1 MPQYTAPVRDVRFV
15 LDHVIGL
22 ERYSNLPGF
31 ENATPDMVDA
41 ILEEGGKFMAE
52 VLFPLNKSGDEQG
65 CTRHPDGTVTTPDG
79 FKEAYKAYAEAG
91 WTTLGAPA
99 EFGGQG
105 LPHVIN
111 IAMEEFQAT
120 ANQAFAMYPGLAGAA
135 VSAILVAGS
144 EEQKQTYVPN
154 IVSGKWAGT
163 MNLTEPHC
171 GTDLGMIRTRAE
183 PQADGSYKISGTKIF
198 ISGGD
203 QDLTE
208 NIVHLVLAKTP
219 GAPDSTKGISLFIVP
234 KFLVNKDGSLGDK
247 NAVSCG
253 SIEHKMGIR
262 ASATCVMNYDGAT
275 GYLVGE
281 ENKGLAGMFV
291 MMNIARLGVGVQ
303 GLAQAE
309 GAYQNAVQYAKDRR
323 QGRSLTGV
331 KDPNEKADTLFVHPD
346 IRRMLMEAKAFTEGM
361 RAFALWGGFQSD
373 LAHNAP
379 TAEERQTADDLLSL
393 LMPVIKGYG
402 TDKGYEV
409 CTNMQ
414 QVFGGHGYVEEWG
427 MSQRVR
433 DARIAQIY
441 EGANGIQALD
451 LVGRK
456 LPANGGRAIQAFFA
470 LVAAECA
477 AAKGKPE
484 LEKIASALEA
494 ALGDLQA
501 STMWLMANAMT
512 NPDNA
517 GAGSVAYMHLTG
529 VVAIGLMWLRM
540 ATAAQAALEAGTE
553 DSAFMNAKLITARF
567 YAERSLPET
576 ISLRRKLEAG
586 AESVMA
592 LPVEA
597 FAA

>member
-1 MPQYTAPVRDVRFV
+1 MPQYVAPVRDVRFI
-15 LDHVIGL
+15 LDHVIQL
-22 ERYSNLPGF
+22 ERFSNLPGF
-31 ENATPDMVDA
+31 ENATPDMVNA

-52 VLFPLNKSGDEQG
+52 VLFPLNRLGDEEG
-65 CTRHPDGTVTTPDG
+65 CTRHPDGRVTTPKG
-79 FKEAYKAYAEAG
+79 FPEAYKAYAAAG
-91 WTTLGAPA
+91 WTTLGAPV

-105 LPHVIN
+105 LPHVLN

-144 EEQKQTYVPN
+144 EEQKHTYLPKMVA
-154 IVSGKWAGT
+154 GDWAGT

-171 GTDLGMIRTRAE
+171 GTDLGLIRTRAE
-183 PQADGSYKISGTKIF
+183 PNADGSYNITGTKIF

-208 NIVHLVLAKTP
+208 NIIHLVLAKTP

-234 KFLVNKDGSLGDK
+234 KFLVNSDGSLGQK

-253 SIEHKMGIR
+253 ALEHKMGIR
-262 ASATCVMNYDGAT
+262 GSATCVMNYDGAK
-275 GYLVGE
+275 GFLVGE

-323 QGRSLTGV
+323 QGRSLTGA
-331 KDPNEKADTLFVHPD
+331 KDAHEKADTLFVHPD

-361 RAFALWGGFQSD
+361 RALCLWGGIQSD
-373 LAHNAP
+373 LAHKAATP
-379 TAEERQTADDLLSL
+379 EERQLADDLLSL
-393 LMPVIKGYG
+393 LTPVIKGYG
-402 TDKGYEV
+402 SDKGYDV

-427 MSQRVR
+427 MSQYVR
-433 DARIAQIY
+433 DARIAMIY

-456 LPANGGRAIQAFFA
+456 LPAHGGRGVQAFFGI
-470 LVAAECA
+470 VAAEAA
-477 AAKGKPE
+477 AAKSNPATAE
-484 LEKIASALEA
+484 IAAALEA
-494 ALGDLQA
+494 GLSDLQA
-501 STMWLMANAMT
+501 GTMWLMANAMK
-512 NPDNA
+512 NPDHA
-517 GAGSVAYMHLTG
+517 GAGATAYMHMMG

-540 ATAAQAALEAGTE
+540 AVAAEKALADDAADADLMKT
-553 DSAFMNAKLITARF
+553 KLATARF
-567 YAERSLPET
+567 YAARVMPET
-576 ISLRRKLEAG
+576 MSLRRKLEAG
-586 AESVMA
+586 AETVME
-592 LPVEA
+592 LPVAA
-597 FAA
+597 F

>member
-22 ERYSNLPGF
+22 DRYANLPGF

-52 VLFPLNKSGDEQG
+52 VLFPLNKSGDDQG

-79 FKEAYKAYAEAG
+79 FKEAYKAYADAG
-91 WTTLGAPA
+91 WTTLGAPVA
-99 EFGGQG
+99 FGGQG

-144 EEQKQTYVPN
+144 EDQKQTYVPN

-183 PQADGSYKISGTKIF
+183 PQVDGSYKIAGTKIF

-323 QGRSLTGV
+323 QGRALTGA
-331 KDPNEKADTLFVHPD
+331 KEPNEKADTLFVHPD

-379 TAEERQTADDLLSL
+379 TPEERQTADDLLSL

-456 LPANGGRAIQAFFA
+456 LPGNGGRAIQAFFA
-470 LVAAECA
+470 LVAGECA

-484 LEKIASALEA
+484 LEKIATALEA
-494 ALGDLQA
+494 ALADLQA
-501 STMWLMANAMT
+501 STMWLMANAMA

-540 ATAAQAALEAGTE
+540 ASAAQAALDEGTE

-592 LPVEA
+592 LPIEA

>member
-1 MPQYTAPVRDVRFV
+1 MPQYVAPVRDVRFV
-15 LDHVIGL
+15 LDHVL
-22 ERYSNLPGF
+22 RLDRYSNLPGF
-31 ENATPDMVDA
+31 ENAAPEVVNA

-52 VLFPLNKSGDEQG
+52 VLFPLNRSGDEQG
-65 CTRHPDGTVTTPDG
+65 CTRHPDGTVTTPAG
-79 FKEAYKAYAEAG
+79 FPEAYKAYAAAG
-91 WTTLGAPA
+91 WTTLGAP
-99 EFGGQG
+99 EEYGGQG
-105 LPHVIN
+105 LPHVLN

-144 EEQKQTYVPN
+144 ADQKQTYVPKM
-154 IVSGKWAGT
+154 VAGEWAGT

-171 GTDLGMIRTRAE
+171 GTDLGLIRTRAE
-183 PQADGSYKISGTKIF
+183 PQADGSYSITGTKIF

-208 NIVHLVLAKTP
+208 NIIHLVLAKTP

-234 KFLVNKDGSLGDK
+234 KYLVNADGSLGDK
-247 NAVSCG
+247 NKVSVG

-262 ASATCVMNYDGAT
+262 ASATCVMNYDGAK
-275 GYLVGE
+275 GFLVGE

-331 KDPNEKADTLFVHPD
+331 KDPQEKADTLFVHPD

-361 RAFALWGGFQSD
+361 RAFCLWGGILSD
-373 LAHNAP
+373 LVHKAQ
-379 TAEERQTADDLLSL
+379 TAEERQNADDLLSL

-402 TDKGYEV
+402 TDKGYDV

-414 QVFGGHGYVEEWG
+414 QVLGGHGYVEEWG
-427 MSQRVR
+427 MSQYVR
-433 DARIAQIY
+433 DARIAMIY

-456 LPANGGRAIQAFFA
+456 LPAHGGRAIQLFFGI
-470 LVAAECA
+470 VAEEVA
-477 AAKGKPE
+477 AAKSNPATA
-484 LEKIASALEA
+484 KIATALEM
-494 ALGDLQA
+494 ALGDLQS

-517 GAGSVAYMHLTG
+517 GAGSVAYMHMTG
-529 VVAIGLMWLRM
+529 VVALGLMWLRM
-540 ATAAQAALEAGTE
+540 AVAADAAVQAGS
-553 DSAFMNAKLITARF
+553 DDGDFMQAKLVTARF
-567 YAERSLPET
+567 YADHVMPET
-576 ISLRRKLEAG
+576 VSLRRKLEAG
-586 AESVMA
+586 SETIMA
-592 LPVEA
+592 LPVAA
-597 FAA
+597 F

>member
-22 ERYSNLPGF
+22 DRYSNLPGF

-91 WTTLGAPA
+91 WTTLGAPV

-262 ASATCVMNYDGAT
+262 GSATCVMNYDGAT

-331 KDPNEKADTLFVHPD
+331 KDPSEKADTLFVHPD

-379 TAEERQTADDLLSL
+379 TEEERQTADDLLSL

-456 LPANGGRAIQAFFA
+456 LPAHGGRAIQTFFA
-470 LVAAECA
+470 LVASECA
-477 AAKGKPE
+477 LAKGKPE
-484 LEKIASALEA
+484 LDKIATALES

-501 STMWLMANAMT
+501 STMWLMANAMA

-540 ATAAQAALEAGTE
+540 ATAAQAALDAGTE
-553 DSAFMNAKLITARF
+553 DSAFMNAKVITARF

>member
-1 MPQYTAPVRDVRFV
+1 MPQYVAPVRDVRFV
-15 LDHVIGL
+15 LDHVL
-22 ERYSNLPGF
+22 RLDRYSNLPGF
-31 ENATPDMVDA
+31 ENAAPEVVNA

-52 VLFPLNKSGDEQG
+52 VLFPLNRIGDEQG
-65 CTRHPDGTVTTPDG
+65 CTRHPDGTVTTPAG
-79 FKEAYKAYAEAG
+79 FPEAYRAYAAAG
-91 WTTLGAPA
+91 WTTLGAPE

-105 LPHVIN
+105 LPHVLN

-144 EEQKQTYVPN
+144 EQQKQTYVPK
-154 IVSGKWAGT
+154 IVAGDWAGT

-171 GTDLGMIRTRAE
+171 GTDLGLIRTRAE
-183 PQADGSYKISGTKIF
+183 PQADGSYSITGTKIF

-203 QDLTE
+203 QDLTD
-208 NIVHLVLAKTP
+208 NIIHLVLAKTP

-234 KFLVNKDGSLGDK
+234 KYLVNADGSLGEK
-247 NAVSCG
+247 NKVSVG

-262 ASATCVMNYDGAT
+262 ASATCVMNYDGAK
-275 GYLVGE
+275 GFLVGE

-331 KDPNEKADTLFVHPD
+331 KDPQEKADTLFVHPD

-361 RAFALWGGFQSD
+361 RAFCLWGGILSD
-373 LAHNAP
+373 LVHKAQ
-379 TAEERQTADDLLSL
+379 TAEERQNAHDLLSL

-402 TDKGYEV
+402 TDKGYDV

-414 QVFGGHGYVEEWG
+414 QVLGGHGYVEEWG
-427 MSQRVR
+427 MSQYVR
-433 DARIAQIY
+433 DARIAMIY

-456 LPANGGRAIQAFFA
+456 LPAHGGRAIQLFFGI
-470 LVAAECA
+470 VAEEIA
-477 AAKGKPE
+477 AAKANPATA
-484 LEKIASALEA
+484 KIAGALEV

-517 GAGSVAYMHLTG
+517 GAGSVAYMHMTG
-529 VVAIGLMWLRM
+529 VVALGLMWLRM
-540 ATAAQAALEAGTE
+540 AVAADAALQAGS
-553 DSAFMNAKLITARF
+553 DDADFMQAKLVTARF
-567 YAERSLPET
+567 YADHVMPET
-576 ISLRRKLEAG
+576 VSLRRKLEAG
-586 AESVMA
+586 SETIME
-592 LPVEA
+592 LPVDA
-597 FAA
+597 F

>member
-1 MPQYTAPVRDVRFV
+1 MPQYAAPVRDVRFV

-22 ERYSNLPGF
+22 DRYSNLPGF
-31 ENATPDMVDA
+31 ENATPDMVNA

-52 VLFPLNKSGDEQG
+52 VLFPLNRVGDEQG
-65 CTRHPDGTVTTPDG
+65 CTRHADGTVTTPDG
-79 FKEAYKAYAEAG
+79 FKAAYKAYAEAG

-105 LPHVIN
+105 LPHVLN
-111 IAMEEFQAT
+111 IALEEFQAT

-144 EEQKQTYVPN
+144 DAQKQTYLPKM
-154 IVSGKWAGT
+154 IAGQWAGT

-171 GTDLGMIRTRAE
+171 GTDLGLIRTRAE
-183 PQADGSYKISGTKIF
+183 PQADGSYKITGTKIF

-219 GAPDSTKGISLFIVP
+219 GAPESTKGISLFIVP
-234 KFLVNKDGSLGDK
+234 KYLVNADGSLGPK

-253 SIEHKMGIR
+253 AIEHKMGIR
-262 ASATCVMNYDGAT
+262 GSATCVMNYDGAT

-323 QGRSLTGV
+323 QGRSLTGA
-331 KDPNEKADTLFVHPD
+331 KDANEKADTLFVHPD

-361 RAFALWGGFQSD
+361 RALCLWGGIQSD
-373 LAHNAP
+373 LAHKAP
-379 TAEERQTADDLLSL
+379 TEEERQLADDLLSL
-393 LMPVIKGYG
+393 LTPVIKGYG

-414 QVFGGHGYVEEWG
+414 QVYGGHGYVEEWG
-427 MSQRVR
+427 MSQYVR
-433 DARIAQIY
+433 DARIAMIY

-456 LPANGGRAIQAFFA
+456 LPAHGGRGVQAFFGI
-470 LVAAECA
+470 VAQECA
-477 AAKGKPE
+477 AAKANPATAG
-484 LEKIASALEA
+484 ISAALEA
-494 ALGDLQA
+494 GLGDLQA
-501 STMWLMANAMT
+501 ATMWLMANGMKDP
-512 NPDNA
+512 NNA
-517 GAGSVAYMHLTG
+517 GAGSVAYMHMMGL
-529 VVAIGLMWLRM
+529 VAIGLMWLRM
-540 ATAAQAALEAGTE
+540 AVAADKALQHGKSDT
-553 DSAFMNAKLITARF
+553 DYMSAKLVTARF
-567 YAERSLPET
+567 YAERILPDT
-576 ISLRRKLEAG
+576 QSLRRKLEAG
-586 AESVMA
+586 AETVMA

-597 FAA
+597 F

>member
-1 MPQYTAPVRDVRFV
+1 
-15 LDHVIGL
+15 
-22 ERYSNLPGF
+22 
-31 ENATPDMVDA
+31 
-41 ILEEGGKFMAE
+41 
-52 VLFPLNKSGDEQG
+52 
-65 CTRHPDGTVTTPDG
+65 
-79 FKEAYKAYAEAG
+79 
-91 WTTLGAPA
+91 
-99 EFGGQG
+99 
-105 LPHVIN
+105 
-111 IAMEEFQAT
+111 
-120 ANQAFAMYPGLAGAA
+120 
-135 VSAILVAGS
+135 
-144 EEQKQTYVPN
+144 
-154 IVSGKWAGT
+154 
-163 MNLTEPHC
+163 
-171 GTDLGMIRTRAE
+171 
-183 PQADGSYKISGTKIF
+183 
-198 ISGGD
+198 
-203 QDLTE
+203 
-208 NIVHLVLAKTP
+208 
-219 GAPDSTKGISLFIVP
+219 
-234 KFLVNKDGSLGDK
+234 
-247 NAVSCG
+247 
-253 SIEHKMGIR
+253 
-262 ASATCVMNYDGAT
+262 
-275 GYLVGE
+275 
-281 ENKGLAGMFV
+281 
-291 MMNIARLGVGVQ
+291 
-303 GLAQAE
+303 
-309 GAYQNAVQYAKDRR
+309 
-323 QGRSLTGV
+323 
-331 KDPNEKADTLFVHPD
+331 
-346 IRRMLMEAKAFTEGM
+346 MLMEAKAFTEGM

-379 TAEERQTADDLLSL
+379 TEEERQTADDLLSL

-456 LPANGGRAIQAFFA
+456 LPAHGGRAIQAFFA
-470 LVAAECA
+470 LVVSECA
-477 AAKGKPE
+477 SAKGKPE
-484 LEKIASALEA
+484 LDKIATALES

-501 STMWLMANAMT
+501 STMWLMANAMA

-540 ATAAQAALEAGTE
+540 ATAAQAALDAGTE
-553 DSAFMNAKLITARF
+553 DSAFMNAKVITARF

>member
-1 MPQYTAPVRDVRFV
+1 MPQYVAPVRDVRFV
-15 LDHVIGL
+15 LDHVL
-22 ERYSNLPGF
+22 RLDRYSNLPGF
-31 ENATPDMVDA
+31 ENAAPEVVNA

-52 VLFPLNKSGDEQG
+52 VLFPLNRSGDEQG
-65 CTRHPDGTVTTPDG
+65 CTRHPDGTVTTPAG
-79 FKEAYKAYAEAG
+79 FPEAYKAYAAAG
-91 WTTLGAPA
+91 WTTLGAPE

-105 LPHVIN
+105 LPHVLN

-144 EEQKQTYVPN
+144 AEQKQTYVPK
-154 IVSGKWAGT
+154 IVAGDWAGT

-171 GTDLGMIRTRAE
+171 GTDLGLIRTRAE
-183 PQADGSYKISGTKIF
+183 PQADGSYSITGTKIF

-203 QDLTE
+203 QDLTD
-208 NIVHLVLAKTP
+208 NIIHLVLAKTP

-234 KFLVNKDGSLGDK
+234 KYLVNADGSLGEK
-247 NAVSCG
+247 NKVSVG

-262 ASATCVMNYDGAT
+262 ASATCVMNYDGAK
-275 GYLVGE
+275 GFLVGE

-331 KDPNEKADTLFVHPD
+331 KDPQEKADTLFVHPD

-361 RAFALWGGFQSD
+361 RAFCLWGGILSD
-373 LAHNAP
+373 LVHKAQ
-379 TAEERQTADDLLSL
+379 TAEERQNADDLLSL

-409 CTNMQ
+409 CTDMQ
-414 QVFGGHGYVEEWG
+414 QVLGGHGYVEEWG
-427 MSQRVR
+427 MSQYVR
-433 DARIAQIY
+433 DARIAMIY

-456 LPANGGRAIQAFFA
+456 LPAHGGRAIQLFFG
-470 LVAAECA
+470 LVAEEVA
-477 AAKGKPE
+477 AAKSNPATV
-484 LEKIASALEA
+484 KIAGALEA
-494 ALGDLQA
+494 ALVDLQA

-517 GAGSVAYMHLTG
+517 GAGSVAYMHMTG
-529 VVAIGLMWLRM
+529 VVALGLMWLRM
-540 ATAAQAALEAGTE
+540 AVAADAALQAGS
-553 DSAFMNAKLITARF
+553 DAGDFMQAKLVTARF
-567 YAERSLPET
+567 YADHVMPET
-576 ISLRRKLEAG
+576 VSLRRKLEAG
-586 AESVMA
+586 SETIME
-592 LPVEA
+592 LPIAA
-597 FAA
+597 F

>member
-1 MPQYTAPVRDVRFV
+1 MPHYVAPVRDVRFV

-22 ERYSNLPGF
+22 DRYANLPGF
-31 ENATPDMVDA
+31 ENATPDMVNA

-52 VLFPLNKSGDEQG
+52 VLFPLNRSGDEEG
-65 CTRHPDGTVTTPDG
+65 CTRHPDGRVTTPKG
-79 FKEAYKAYAEAG
+79 FPEAYKAYAAAG
-91 WTTLGAPA
+91 WTTLGAPV

-105 LPHVIN
+105 LPHVLN
-111 IAMEEFQAT
+111 IAMEEFQAS

-144 EEQKQTYVPN
+144 EDQKRTYVPK
-154 IVSGKWAGT
+154 IVSGEWAGT

-171 GTDLGMIRTRAE
+171 GTDLGLIRTRAE
-183 PQADGSYKISGTKIF
+183 PNADGSYSITGTKIF

-203 QDLTE
+203 QDLTD

-234 KFLVNKDGSLGDK
+234 KYLVNPDGILGEK

-253 SIEHKMGIR
+253 ALEHKMGIR
-262 ASATCVMNYDGAT
+262 GSATCVMNYDGAK
-275 GYLVGE
+275 GFLVGE

-309 GAYQNAVQYAKDRR
+309 AAYQNAVQYAQDRR
-323 QGRSLTGV
+323 QGRSLTGA
-331 KDPNEKADTLFVHPD
+331 KDASEKADPLFVHPD

-361 RAFALWGGFQSD
+361 RALCLWGGIQSD
-373 LAHNAP
+373 LAHKAATP
-379 TAEERQTADDLLSL
+379 EDRQLADDLLSL
-393 LMPVIKGYG
+393 LTPVIKGYG
-402 TDKGYEV
+402 SDKGYEV
-409 CTNMQ
+409 CTAMQ

-427 MSQRVR
+427 MSQYVR
-433 DARIAQIY
+433 DARIAMIY

-456 LPANGGRAIQAFFA
+456 LPAHGGRGVQAFFGI
-470 LVAAECA
+470 VATEAA
-477 AAKGKPE
+477 AAKANPKAVE
-484 LEKIASALEA
+484 IATALEA

-501 STMWLMANAMT
+501 GTMWLMANAMK
-512 NPDNA
+512 NPDHA
-517 GAGSVAYMHLTG
+517 GAGATAYMHMMG

-540 ATAAQAALEAGTE
+540 AVAADTALVAGSS
-553 DSAFMNAKLITARF
+553 DADFLNAKLTTARF
-567 YAERSLPET
+567 YAQRILPET
-576 ISLRRKLEAG
+576 LSLRRKLEAG
-586 AESVMA
+586 ADAVMA
-592 LPVEA
+592 LPVAA
-597 FAA
+597 F

>member
-1 MPQYTAPVRDVRFV
+1 MPQYVAPVRDVRFV

-22 ERYSNLPGF
+22 ERYANLPGF
-31 ENATPDMVDA
+31 ENATPDMVNA

-52 VLFPLNKSGDEQG
+52 VLFPLNRSGDEEG
-65 CTRHPDGTVTTPDG
+65 CTRHSDGRVTTPKG
-79 FKEAYKAYAEAG
+79 FPEAYKAYAEAG
-91 WTTLGAPA
+91 WTTLGAPVGY
-99 EFGGQG
+99 GGQG
-105 LPHVIN
+105 LPHVLN

-144 EEQKQTYVPN
+144 EEQKQTYVPK
-154 IVSGKWAGT
+154 IVSGAWAGT

-171 GTDLGMIRTRAE
+171 GTDLGLIRTRAE
-183 PQADGSYKISGTKIF
+183 PNADGSYSITGTKIF

-234 KFLVNKDGSLGDK
+234 KYLVNPDGSLGEK

-253 SIEHKMGIR
+253 AIEHKMGIR
-262 ASATCVMNYDGAT
+262 GSATCVMNYDGAK
-275 GYLVGE
+275 GFLVGE

-323 QGRSLTGV
+323 QGRSLTGA
-331 KDPNEKADTLFVHPD
+331 KDSNEKADTLFVHPD

-361 RAFALWGGFQSD
+361 RALCLWGGVQSD
-373 LAHNAP
+373 LAHKAATP
-379 TAEERQTADDLLSL
+379 EDRQLADDLLSL
-393 LMPVIKGYG
+393 LTPVIKGYG
-402 TDKGYEV
+402 SDKGYEV

-427 MSQRVR
+427 MSQYVR
-433 DARIAQIY
+433 DARIAMIY

-451 LVGRK
+451 LVARK
-456 LPANGGRAIQAFFA
+456 LPAHGGRGVQAFFSI
-470 LVAAECA
+470 VATEIA
-477 AAKGKPE
+477 AAKDNPATAD
-484 LEKIASALEA
+484 IAIALES

-501 STMWLMANAMT
+501 GTMWLMANAIK
-512 NPDNA
+512 NPEHA
-517 GAGSVAYMHLTG
+517 GAGATAYMHMMG

-540 ATAAQAALEAGTE
+540 AVAADKALAQGTSDQE
-553 DSAFMNAKLITARF
+553 FLNAKLITARF
-567 YAERSLPET
+567 YAQRIMPDTL
-576 ISLRRKLEAG
+576 SLRRKLEAG
-586 AESVMA
+586 SETVMA
-592 LPVEA
+592 LSVAA
-597 FAA
+597 F

>member
-22 ERYSNLPGF
+22 DRYSNLPGF

-91 WTTLGAPA
+91 WTTLGAPV

-262 ASATCVMNYDGAT
+262 GSATCVMNYDGAT

-281 ENKGLAGMFV
+281 ENRGLAGMFV

-331 KDPNEKADTLFVHPD
+331 KDPSEKADTLFVHPD

-379 TAEERQTADDLLSL
+379 TEEERQTADDLLSL

-456 LPANGGRAIQAFFA
+456 LPAHGGRAIQAFFA
-470 LVAAECA
+470 LVAGECA
-477 AAKGKPE
+477 SAKGKPE
-484 LEKIASALEA
+484 LEKIATALES

-501 STMWLMANAMT
+501 STMWLMANAT
-512 NPDNA
+512 ANPDNA
-517 GAGSVAYMHLTG
+517 GAGSVAYTHLTG

-540 ATAAQAALEAGTE
+540 ATAAQAALDAGTE
-553 DSAFMNAKLITARF
+553 DSAFMNAKVITACF

>member
-1 MPQYTAPVRDVRFV
+1 MPQYVAPVRDVRFV
-15 LDHVIGL
+15 LDHVL
-22 ERYSNLPGF
+22 RLDRYSNLPGF
-31 ENATPDMVDA
+31 ENAPPEVVNA

-52 VLFPLNKSGDEQG
+52 VLFPLNRIGDEQG
-65 CTRHPDGTVTTPDG
+65 CTRHPDGTVTTPAG
-79 FKEAYKAYAEAG
+79 FPEAYRAYAAAG
-91 WTTLGAPA
+91 WTTLGAPE

-105 LPHVIN
+105 LPHVLN

-144 EEQKQTYVPN
+144 EQQKQTYVPK
-154 IVSGKWAGT
+154 IVAGDWAGT

-171 GTDLGMIRTRAE
+171 GTDLGLIRTRAE
-183 PQADGSYKISGTKIF
+183 PQADGSYSITGTKIF

-203 QDLTE
+203 QDLTD
-208 NIVHLVLAKTP
+208 NIIHLVLAKTP

-234 KFLVNKDGSLGDK
+234 KYLVNADGSLGEK
-247 NAVSCG
+247 NKVSVG

-262 ASATCVMNYDGAT
+262 ASATCVMNYDGAK
-275 GYLVGE
+275 GFLVGE

-331 KDPNEKADTLFVHPD
+331 KDPQEKADTLFVHPD

-361 RAFALWGGFQSD
+361 RAFCLWGGILSD
-373 LAHNAP
+373 LVHKAQ
-379 TAEERQTADDLLSL
+379 TAEERQNADDLLSL

-402 TDKGYEV
+402 TDKGYDV

-414 QVFGGHGYVEEWG
+414 QVLGGHGYVEEWG
-427 MSQRVR
+427 MSQYVR
-433 DARIAQIY
+433 DARIAMIY

-456 LPANGGRAIQAFFA
+456 LPAHGGRAIQLFFGI
-470 LVAAECA
+470 VAEEIA
-477 AAKGKPE
+477 AAKANPATA
-484 LEKIASALEA
+484 KIAGALEV

-517 GAGSVAYMHLTG
+517 GAGSVAYMHMTG
-529 VVAIGLMWLRM
+529 VVALGLMWLRM
-540 ATAAQAALEAGTE
+540 AVAADAALQAGS
-553 DSAFMNAKLITARF
+553 DDADFMQAKLVTARF
-567 YAERSLPET
+567 YADHVMPET
-576 ISLRRKLEAG
+576 VSLRRKLEAG
-586 AESVMA
+586 SETIME
-592 LPVEA
+592 LPVDA
-597 FAA
+597 F